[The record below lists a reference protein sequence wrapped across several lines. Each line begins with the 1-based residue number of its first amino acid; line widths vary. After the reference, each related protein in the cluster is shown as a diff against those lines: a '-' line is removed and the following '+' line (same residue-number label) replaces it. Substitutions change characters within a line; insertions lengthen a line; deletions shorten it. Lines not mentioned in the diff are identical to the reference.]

1 MKKPE
6 LCLLLLLSLLT
17 FSFFSTSTA
26 SHHDQSYDLREKQE
40 WQKGGNNPYVFGE
53 ESFEY
58 LVRSEQGKVKVLKPF
73 PELSPL
79 LQGIENYR
87 IDYLETEPLT
97 FVVPTHLDADS
108 IFYVV
113 EGEGAIALLH
123 EGSRESHI
131 LEKGDII
138 RVWAGS
144 IIYLINKSKN
154 QKLKVAKL
162 LQPVGNPGRVQVFY
176 SAGGD
181 QEAESYYQ
189 SFSIELLE
197 AALNTRRDR
206 LHQFFASQRS
216 EAIIKAP
223 EEKIRAIAQHS
234 SRSESGP
241 WPFIRSKRPFNL
253 LNKQPSYK
261 NRRGQLYEADK
272 NDYDELKDLNAR
284 VSYTDISRGS
294 MLAPFINTRAFK
306 IAVVVKGSGYV
317 EIISPEEKDNWLR
330 QSRREHKEAEPWRQP
345 EAETGRR
352 YRRVSSLLS
361 EGSVFVSPPGHP
373 TAIVASKEQN
383 LQIVCFEV
391 RAENNELVFIAG
403 KNNILSELQE
413 EAKELAFGVPA
424 KMVDEVL
431 RGQEEEVFLAGP
443 SERERETEREE
454 GGKHE
459 KPLRESIMEVVEG
472 F

>member
-1 MKKPE
+1 MKKTE
-6 LCLLLLLSLLT
+6 LCLLLLFPLLT
-17 FSFFSTSTA
+17 FSLLSSSTS
-26 SHHDQSYDLREKQE
+26 SHHDQSYLREKQE
-40 WQKGGNNPYVFGE
+40 LQQGRNNPYVFGE

-58 LVRSEQGKVKVLKPF
+58 LVRSEHGKVKVLKSF

-79 LQGIENYR
+79 LHGIANYR

-108 IFYVV
+108 IIYVV
-113 EGEGAIALLH
+113 EGEGAIAVLH

-144 IIYLINKSKN
+144 ITYLINKSKN

-162 LQPVGNPGRVQVFY
+162 LQPVGNPGRVQAFY
-176 SAGGD
+176 SAGRD

-189 SFSIELLE
+189 SFSIEVLE

-206 LHQFFASQRS
+206 LHRFFASQRS

-241 WPFIRSKRPFNL
+241 WPFTRSKRPFNL

-261 NRRGQLYEADK
+261 NRRGQLYEADNK
-272 NDYDELKDLNAR
+272 DYDELKDLNAK
-284 VSYTDISRGS
+284 VSYTNISRGS

-317 EIISPEEKDNWLR
+317 EIIRPAEEKDLLK
-330 QSRREHKEAEPWRQP
+330 QRREHKEAEPWRQP
-345 EAETGRR
+345 EETGRR
-352 YRRVSSLLS
+352 YTRVSSLLS
-361 EGSVFVSPPGHP
+361 EGSVIVSPPGHP

-383 LQIVCFEV
+383 LQLVCFEV

-443 SERERETEREE
+443 RERERETEREE

-459 KPLRESIMEVVEG
+459 KPLMESIMQVVEG